1 MSNMDGDSAD
11 TEPTMTGR
19 VIIVTGANSGI
30 GFEAAKYLCDGGN
43 EVILACRNEEKG
55 KAAVGKILK
64 ANPNALASFMQL
76 DLAELSSVRQF
87 AEEFHQSGRKLHGL
101 VNNAG
106 IYLWAKDTKR
116 HFTKDNFELAMGT
129 NHLGHFLLTNLL
141 LDDLKK
147 TGSDTGDSR
156 IVVVSS
162 MLHDGNFRNKNLPG
176 LDIEDLFIG
185 AAGKYSANLAYKNSK
200 LANLLFTYELTK
212 KLDGTGVTV
221 NALCP
226 GFIPSTDLG
235 RHASAPMRFFT
246 RYVLDGILRFTKVT
260 RSTAQGAKAIV
271 ELATSEKLKGVSGKF
286 YRDHAEAESSA
297 ESKNEELAQKLW
309 EVSGRYCHMEGYEP
323 LDAPAPPVEEPAAAA
338 TPAKNKEKEEEKKE
352 EAEVKP
358 EGEGQVEIKVEG
370 EGQAE
375 AAAEVAVTAV
385 EEVKEEKKDEEKK
398 EEKEEEKK
406 EEGTSKA
413 TTEEEVVNVIEAEPE
428 TKGKDL
434 DVDVDVEK
442 KVETIVASDTAVAAQ

>member
-1 MSNMDGDSAD
+1 
-11 TEPTMTGR
+11 MTGR

-76 DLAELSSVRQF
+76 DLADLSSVRQF
-87 AEEFHQSGRKLHGL
+87 VEDFHQSGRKLHGL
-101 VNNAG
+101 INNAG
-106 IYLWAKDTKR
+106 IYLYGKDNKR
-116 HFTKDNFELAMGT
+116 YFTKDNFELSMGT

-141 LDDLKK
+141 LDDLKR
-147 TGSDTGDSR
+147 TGGDTGDSR

-162 MLHDGNFRNKNLPG
+162 ILHDGNFRNKNLPG
-176 LDIEDLFIG
+176 LDLEDLFLG
-185 AAGKYSANLAYKNSK
+185 GAGKYTSTLAYKNSK

-212 KLDGTGVTV
+212 KLEGSGVTI

-286 YRDHAEAESSA
+286 YRDHAEVDSSA

-309 EVSGRYCHMEGYEP
+309 ELSARYCHMEGYEP
-323 LDAPAPPVEEPAAAA
+323 LDAPEPPIEEPAAAA
-338 TPAKNKEKEEEKKE
+338 TPAKKKEKEEEKKE
-352 EAEVKP
+352 EAEAKT
-358 EGEGQVEIKVEG
+358 EGEGQGEVKVES

-375 AAAEVAVTAV
+375 AAAEAAVASV
-385 EEVKEEKKDEEKK
+385 EDVKEEKKDEEKK
-398 EEKEEEKK
+398 DEEKVEEKK
-406 EEGTSKA
+406 EEGTSK
-413 TTEEEVVNVIEAEPE
+413 EEEVVKATDAEPE
-428 TKGKDL
+428 TKGK

-442 KVETIVASDTAVAAQ
+442 KVETIAAADTAVAAQ